1 MAEPTESI
9 QSLAKREA
17 EPQRDP
23 IVSTSTSAIVL
34 VSTLLLIASAGWALY
49 DEGFGQRP
57 WRGMQQEFV
66 KRYTTYL
73 KSIRKDAG
81 KSEAEIKETPEYQ
94 QLEADA
100 KAAEERTRDR
110 RKEIDDQVQKIQAR
124 LDAVTDPFQNQ
135 RGRIVVITYKLET
148 APSKFWHDHYAKQLS
163 EKKQEQVTVEL
174 PDNNGKLVRQKMNFA
189 QLEQTFNDLRD
200 QKAKVLGEKAELLK
214 EPTEL
219 AKKRDDYLKNHVAL
233 LPQKNIEDLIRKNE
247 NSFDY
252 TILGHQINVNE
263 FAIVDRCEICHLGAR
278 QPLTIKA
285 SDMAPGGPGK
295 KPDDLSS
302 AFISHPRK
310 ELLQIHNPEK
320 FGCSACH
327 GGNGRATTSTV
338 KAHGLNPFW
347 LHPLFHKENTEAG
360 CQMCHANDRVTQGAD
375 TLNLAKDL
383 FYQRGCVGCHRM
395 EAFDRES
402 DALTNARQQITQL
415 QEQIGANERQS
426 KLDTDASATASDDAE
441 VQRLLAHAESLRVTN
456 SQLAARIDELNLQT
470 RYLLQDQKKVGPNL
484 KDVRLKLRKE
494 WLPIWLKDPQAF
506 RPGTKMPTFWR
517 FSIDEDGDDDL
528 KAVAAYLWQNSFD
541 GKVPAQAKG
550 DDKHGKELFESR
562 GCLACHSIGEDDS
575 RMGGTFAANLTKVG
589 EKANYDY
596 IVRWIY
602 NPRERWAPYC
612 PKEKRDLTPDDY
624 AKHGKPFIF
633 DTELNSTCPN
643 DGAELQ
649 VQNMTVMPNL
659 RLSEQDARDIATYLF
674 SLSSPPSYPDAS
686 FMDDPKLIEEG
697 KAEIKQYGC
706 AGCHEIKG
714 FEEEQRIGKELTTE
728 GATPLER
735 LDFALLTQDAEYGR
749 DPLNL
754 HPKDKEKEWYN
765 HRGFFEHKLTDPS
778 IYDRGK
784 SQYLEPKDRLRM
796 PRPYLTEE
804 WRTGLTTLLLGSVGA
819 EGANVPAALFYN
831 PQDQRRQ
838 DIQNGWWV
846 VKKYNCM
853 GCHVLQPGQQVSVY
867 NNSKDPAIV
876 AGAVLTSLPFYQNQ
890 KEFLPPQLTSEGAR
904 VDPDWLM
911 RFLKDPS
918 LLQQGEK
925 TATPAPAAAA
935 APPTQPSPSAN
946 PTGKAAAGS
955 ANDQN
960 GGRLQ
965 PQPGANRNGVR
976 PYLQVHMP
984 TFNFSPNELRL
995 LVRFFL
1001 AVSSQNDPYIK
1012 EPMVPMTEAER
1023 GIARNIF
1030 VSGTPCLKCHIT
1042 GEPTHDAKAIAPN
1055 FLLAGQ
1061 RLKPDWTFRWLLD
1074 PSQIAPGTAMPTGLF
1089 KKEADRWVVNLPNPP
1104 ADVTNYHGDHARL
1117 LVRYM
1122 FLMTPDEQR
1131 RLLSASPAPPTPP
1144 AGQQQA
1150 APQKTGRNSYGSR
1163 SDRDRVSR
1171 GRTARGRER
1180 VSHHRSVGRFGRLS
1194 AGRDS
1199 SKAQLSMTRP
1209 PQQLRTRV
1217 VSGRLL

>member
-1 MAEPTESI
+1 MAFDNELLYRVRQTEVCRTGIITVAESQEPIESLVKKE
-9 QSLAKREA
+9 S

-23 IVSTSTSAIVL
+23 IASRSTSAFILISTVL
-34 VSTLLLIASAGWALY
+34 LMLCTLWALY

-66 KRYTTYL
+66 RRYTSYL

-81 KSEAEIKETPEYQ
+81 KSEAEVKETPEYQ
-94 QLEADA
+94 QLADEATASLDKV
-100 KAAEERTRDR
+100 KADIGD
-110 RKEIDDQVQKIQAR
+110 KDKQVAAIQAK

-135 RGRIVVITYKLET
+135 RGRIVVITFKLEISRKGSMWESYYKSQLE
-148 APSKFWHDHYAKQLS
+148 SK
-163 EKKQEQVTVEL
+163 KKEQVTLEL
-174 PDNNGKLVRQKMNFA
+174 PDDNGKLARQKMNYA

-200 QKAKVLGEKAELLK
+200 EKAKALGEKAELLK

-219 AKKRDDYLKNHVAL
+219 AKRRDEYLKNHVSL
-233 LPQKNIEDLIRKNE
+233 LPQKNIDDLIRKNQ

-263 FAIVDRCEICHLGAR
+263 FGVVDRCEICHLGTR
-278 QPLTIKA
+278 EPLTIKA
-285 SDMAPGGPGK
+285 SDVAPNGPGK
-295 KPDDLSS
+295 KPDEWS
-302 AFISHPRK
+302 AAFVSHPRK

-327 GGNGRATTSTV
+327 GGNGRATTSPV
-338 KAHGLNPFW
+338 KAHGENPFW

-375 TLNLAKDL
+375 TLNLGKDL

-395 EAFDRES
+395 ESFDREA
-402 DALTNARQQITQL
+402 DALSNARQQVSQL
-415 QEQIGANERQS
+415 QDQISANERQA
-426 KLDTDASATASDDAE
+426 KLDTDSSANASDDTE
-441 VQRLLAHAESLRVTN
+441 VQRLLAHADSLRVQN

-470 RYLLQDQKKVGPNL
+470 RFLQQDQKKVGPNL

-494 WLPIWLKDPQAF
+494 WIPVWLKDPQAF

-517 FSIDEDGDDDL
+517 FKVDEDGDDDL
-528 KAVAAYLWQNSFD
+528 KAVAAYLWQNGFD
-541 GKVPAQAKG
+541 GKAPAQAQGEKN
-550 DDKHGKELFESR
+550 HGKELFESR
-562 GCLACHSIGEDDS
+562 GCMACHSIGEEDQ
-575 RMGGTFAANLTKVG
+575 RLGGAFAANLTRVG

-612 PKEKRDLTPDDY
+612 PKEHRDLTPEDY
-624 AKHGKPFIF
+624 SKHGLPYLF
-633 DTELNSTCPN
+633 DTELHSTCPN

-659 RLSEQDARDIATYLF
+659 RLSEQDARDVASYLF
-674 SLSSPPSYPDAS
+674 SLSAPQTAEDVSY
-686 FMDDPKLIEEG
+686 MDDPKLAEEG

-735 LDFALLTQDAEYGR
+735 LDFALLTQDAEFGR
-749 DPLNL
+749 DPLKI
-754 HPKDKEKEWYN
+754 HPKDKEQEWYN

-796 PRPYLTEE
+796 PKPYLTEE
-804 WRTGLTTLLLGSVGA
+804 WRTSLTTLLLGSLGP
-819 EGANVPAALFYN
+819 EGANVPSSLFYN
-831 PQDQRRQ
+831 PPDSRRQ
-838 DIQNGWWV
+838 DIQNGWWI

-853 GCHVLQPGQQVSVY
+853 GCHVLQPGQRISVY
-867 NNSKDPAIV
+867 ANTGDPAMTT
-876 AGAVLTSLPFYQNQ
+876 GSVLSALPFYASQ
-890 KEFLPPQLTSEGAR
+890 KEFLPPMLTSEGAR

-918 LLQQGEK
+918 LMQSGEK
-925 TATPAPAAAA
+925 PMTPTSTAA
-935 APPTQPSPSAN
+935 APKSSSNASASP
-946 PTGKAAAGS
+946 AAKPAAS
-955 ANDQN
+955 NATDQSN
-960 GGRLQ
+960 GRLQ
-965 PQPGANRNGVR
+965 PQWGANRNGIR
-976 PYLQVHMP
+976 PYIQVHMP
-984 TFNFSPNELRL
+984 TFNFSPNELRM
-995 LVRFFL
+995 LVRFFM

-1012 EPMVPMTEAER
+1012 EPMVPLTESEKS
-1023 GIARNIF
+1023 IARNIF

-1055 FLLAGQ
+1055 FLLASQ

-1074 PSQIAPGTAMPTGLF
+1074 PAQIAPGTAMPSSLF
-1089 KKEADRWVVNLPNPP
+1089 K
-1104 ADVTNYHGDHARL
+1104 T
-1117 LVRYM
+1117 
-1122 FLMTPDEQR
+1122 
-1131 RLLSASPAPPTPP
+1131 
-1144 AGQQQA
+1144 
-1150 APQKTGRNSYGSR
+1150 
-1163 SDRDRVSR
+1163 
-1171 GRTARGRER
+1171 
-1180 VSHHRSVGRFGRLS
+1180 
-1194 AGRDS
+1194 
-1199 SKAQLSMTRP
+1199 
-1209 PQQLRTRV
+1209 
-1217 VSGRLL
+1217 

>member
-1 MAEPTESI
+1 VAESPEPIES
-9 QSLAKREA
+9 LVKKEA

-23 IVSTSTSAIVL
+23 IVSRSTSAIL
-34 VSTLLLIASAGWALY
+34 LICTLLLIVSAGWALY

-57 WRGMQQEFV
+57 WRGMQQQFV
-66 KRYTTYL
+66 KRYTVYL

-81 KSEAEIKETPEYQ
+81 KSEAEVKETPEYQ
-94 QLEADA
+94 QLDEQYKASAEKVKADI
-100 KAAEERTRDR
+100 AEKDKRVN
-110 RKEIDDQVQKIQAR
+110 QVQAK
-124 LDAVTDPFQNQ
+124 LDGVTEPFQNQ

-148 APSKFWHDHYAKQLS
+148 APSDFWRKRYRSQLDD
-163 EKKQEQVTVEL
+163 KKKEVVTVDL
-174 PDNNGKLVRQKMNFA
+174 PSEGGKPVRQKMNFA
-189 QLEQTFNDLRD
+189 QLEQTFNELRGE
-200 QKAKVLGEKAELLK
+200 KAKILGEKAELLK
-214 EPTEL
+214 EPSEL
-219 AKKRDDYLKNHVAL
+219 ARKRDEYLKNHVSL
-233 LPQKNIEDLIRKNE
+233 LPQKSIDDLIRKND
-247 NSFDY
+247 NAFDY

-263 FAIVDRCEICHLGAR
+263 FGIVDRCEICHLGTR
-278 QPLTIKA
+278 EPLTIKA

-295 KPDDLSS
+295 KPDELAG
-302 AFISHPRK
+302 AFVSHPRR
-310 ELLQIHNPEK
+310 ELLQTHNPEK

-327 GGNGRATTSTV
+327 GGNGRATTSVV

-347 LHPLFHKENTEAG
+347 LHPLFHKANTEAG

-375 TLNLAKDL
+375 TLNLGKDL

-402 DALTNARQQITQL
+402 DALTNARQQISQL
-415 QEQIGANERQS
+415 QDQIVANERQS
-426 KLDTDASATASDDAE
+426 RLDTDASANAGDDTAE

-470 RYLLQDQKKVGPNL
+470 RYLQQDQKKVGPNL
-484 KDVRLKLRKE
+484 KDVRLKLRKD
-494 WLPIWLKDPQAF
+494 WIPLWLKDPQAF

-517 FSIDEDGDDDL
+517 FKIDGEEGENDL
-528 KAVAAYLWQNSFD
+528 KAVAAYLWQSGFD
-541 GKVPAQAKG
+541 GKAPAQAKG

-562 GCLACHSIGEDDS
+562 GCLACHSIGEGDGK
-575 RMGGTFAANLTKVG
+575 MGGTFAANLTKVG

-612 PKEKRDLTPDDY
+612 PKEHRDLTPADY
-624 AKHGKPFIF
+624 SKHGLPFVF
-633 DTELNSTCPN
+633 DTELHSKCPN

-659 RLSEQDARDIATYLF
+659 RLSEQDARDVATYLF
-674 SLSSPPSYPDAS
+674 SLSSAPSATDVS

-749 DPLNL
+749 DPLKL
-754 HPKDKEKEWYN
+754 HPKEKEKEWYN
-765 HRGFFEHKLTDPS
+765 HRGFFEHKLTEPG
-778 IYDRGK
+778 IYDTGK

-796 PRPYLTEE
+796 PKPYLTDD
-804 WRTGLTTLLLGSVGA
+804 WRTGLTTLLLGSLGA
-819 EGANVPAALFYN
+819 EGANVPASLFYN
-831 PQDQRRQ
+831 PPDQRRQ

-846 VKKYNCM
+846 IKKYNCM

-867 NNSKDPAIV
+867 NSSDQPTMTT
-876 AGAVLTSLPFYQNQ
+876 GAVLNALSFYQGQ

-911 RFLKDPS
+911 KFLKDPS
-918 LLQQGEK
+918 MMQTGEK
-925 TATPAPAAAA
+925 PTVTSSTPTSSAAS
-935 APPTQPSPSAN
+935 PSPI
-946 PTGKAAAGS
+946 AADSPSVGAKPPAT
-955 ANDQN
+955 ANDQT
-960 GGRLQ
+960 GGRLV

-995 LVRFFL
+995 LVRFFM

-1012 EPMVPMTEAER
+1012 EPMDPMTEAEKS
-1023 GIARNIF
+1023 IARNMF

-1055 FLLAGQ
+1055 FLLASQ

-1074 PSQIAPGTAMPTGLF
+1074 PAQIAPGTAMPTGLF
-1089 KKEADRWVVNLPNPP
+1089 RKEGDRWVVNLPNPP
-1104 ADVTNYHGDHARL
+1104 TDVANYHGDHARL

-1122 FLMTPDEQR
+1122 FLITPDEQR
-1131 RLLSASPAPPTPP
+1131 RLLSATPAPPPQAASPP
-1144 AGQQQA
+1144 
-1150 APQKTGRNSYGSR
+1150 APQKTGRNESGPR
-1163 SDRDRVSR
+1163 LSDRAGHHGVRRRSHAAR
-1171 GRTARGRER
+1171 PLARIGPSGRPWK
-1180 VSHHRSVGRFGRLS
+1180 S
-1194 AGRDS
+1194 AGRS
-1199 SKAQLSMTRP
+1199 ICGL
-1209 PQQLRTRV
+1209 
-1217 VSGRLL
+1217 